1 MCFVCQSAMSIAASA
16 MSIVPGIGT
25 TDGVIDS
32 TSKPTSRQVA
42 AAVESAT
49 LSSRAGRSCEKRGD
63 TTVVGGESY
72 TCRRTGK
79 SLRWRRD

>member
-1 MCFVCQSAMSIAASA
+1 VCFVCQSAMSIAASA

-25 TDGVIDS
+25 TDGVVDS
-32 TSKPTSRQVA
+32 TAKPPSRQVA

-49 LSSRAGRSCEKRGD
+49 FSSRAARSCEQRGD

-79 SLRWRRD
+79 GLRWRRD